1 MTSFLFLFA
10 LPLGLHVT
18 QMLIPG
24 VIPVEPKI
32 RNGSISVTNESFP
45 HPQVVLDGL
54 FFIVHRA
61 FALPVF
67 YAFLSLLFFLNCEV
81 NKFTEELKDRNY
93 LREHQARKRAIRMR
107 NLIRDTEKAFQVFL
121 TLYIVMLL
129 LTTALEIFSIVE
141 KVETVITVNNTVE
154 HFIPASAATSS
165 LKTMDTNTIT
175 AIPHRLTGKHSFPH
189 VFVLVNRGNQ
199 SLPGTG
205 GCGGRTL
212 SSSLHAK
219 KVIDQ
224 YRMKTSEILITAV
237 LDITQNVVLYAIPLC
252 QMHALKRCLEEVVE
266 MVQDSDYDH
275 QDANMKIFHTRQDK
289 KDFKNF
295 FKDTCISGIRVLGKE
310 VSFLW
315 TLVLTFM
322 GPFVVVV
329 ENLMFKHIHVET
341 PLN

>member
-1 MTSFLFLFA
+1 
-10 LPLGLHVT
+10 
-18 QMLIPG
+18 
-24 VIPVEPKI
+24 
-32 RNGSISVTNESFP
+32 
-45 HPQVVLDGL
+45 
-54 FFIVHRA
+54 
-61 FALPVF
+61 
-67 YAFLSLLFFLNCEV
+67 
-81 NKFTEELKDRNY
+81 
-93 LREHQARKRAIRMR
+93 
-107 NLIRDTEKAFQVFL
+107 
-121 TLYIVMLL
+121 MLL

-165 LKTMDTNTIT
+165 LKTMDTNTIP

-205 GCGGRTL
+205 GFGGRTL

-237 LDITQNVVLYAIPLC
+237 LDITQNVVLYAIPLY

-315 TLVLTFM
+315 TLLLTFM

-329 ENLMFKHIHVET
+329 ANLMFKHIHVET

>member
-1 MTSFLFLFA
+1 
-10 LPLGLHVT
+10 
-18 QMLIPG
+18 
-24 VIPVEPKI
+24 
-32 RNGSISVTNESFP
+32 
-45 HPQVVLDGL
+45 
-54 FFIVHRA
+54 
-61 FALPVF
+61 
-67 YAFLSLLFFLNCEV
+67 
-81 NKFTEELKDRNY
+81 
-93 LREHQARKRAIRMR
+93 MR

-175 AIPHRLTGKHSFPH
+175 AIPHRLTGKHSFPQ

-199 SLPGTG
+199 SLPGTW

-237 LDITQNVVLYAIPLC
+237 LDITQNVVLYAIPLY

-329 ENLMFKHIHVET
+329 ANLMFKHIHVET